1 MNDVKAMLSGV
12 YAPMC
17 TPFENDEVSLSGYK
31 KNIEIMNKSG
41 IKGYFILG
49 TNGEFKTL
57 SEEERVKIL
66 EMAVETADE
75 SKVVMAGTGVESTR
89 ETIRLTKQAASI
101 GVSSV
106 SLLMPNF
113 FVKKIDDEVLI
124 NHILEVAEASP
135 IPVVLYNNPSVA
147 AGLVISSNV
156 VKAVSAHE
164 NVAGVKDSSKETW
177 KSNCPYDNDNFSVLA
192 GSASYFLDLLEAGG
206 TGGVLSL
213 ANVIPDACGEL
224 YELYTSGK
232 KEEAYALNERLVSLN
247 KKVSGQYGVAGVK
260 YAMDYAGF
268 SGGVP
273 RRPLKGLTEEQKKSL
288 EADLSAS
295 GFFS

>member
-147 AGLVISSNV
+147 AGLVISNNV

-177 KSNCPYDNDNFSVLA
+177 KSNCPYDNDSFSVLA

-247 KKVSGQYGVAGVK
+247 KLVSGQYGVAGVK

>member
-1 MNDVKAMLSGV
+1 MKDVKAMLSGV

-17 TPFENDEVSLSGYK
+17 TPFDNDEVSLSGYE
-31 KNIEIMNKSG
+31 KNIKIMNKSG

-124 NHILEVAEASP
+124 NHILEVADASP

-164 NVAGVKDSSKETW
+164 NVAGVKDSSKDTW
-177 KSNCPYDNDNFSVLA
+177 KSNCPFDNDNFSVMA

-206 TGGVLSL
+206 SGGVLSL
-213 ANVIPDACGEL
+213 ANVIPDACAQL
-224 YELYTSGK
+224 YDLYTSGK
-232 KEEAYALNERLVSLN
+232 KDEAYALNEKLVSLN

-273 RRPLKGLTEEQKKSL
+273 RRPLKALTDEQKKSL
-288 EADLSAS
+288 EADLAAS
-295 GFFS
+295 GFFT